1 MRDKSWEP
9 GKTDAVLPIL
19 DYQDAVS
26 NKNPNSYYVENGSF
40 LRMQMLSL
48 GYTFPKN
55 LISKAGIENLRIYL
69 QGTNLLTFTKYSGL
83 DPDVTNQIM
92 GDSGD
97 LTKGVDF
104 FHWPVSK
111 QFLFG
116 INVSF

>member
-19 DYQDAVS
+19 DYQDPVS

-40 LRMQMLSL
+40 MRMQNLNI
-48 GYTFPKN
+48 GYTFPE
-55 LISKAGIENLRIYL
+55 GITSRVNMDNLRIYL
-69 QGTNLLTFTKYSGL
+69 RGTNLFTLTKYSGI
-83 DPDVTNQIM
+83 DPDVSNQTL
-92 GDSGD
+92 GDGGD

-111 QFLFG
+111 QLLIG
-116 INVSF
+116 VNVAF